1 MKHAIAAVLTAAVF
15 LSGAAGARADS
26 PSQVVLKAGVYVE
39 SNAGRNS
46 NGIFAAGGEYVVHQG
61 STLQPFDVSIY
72 ADLFGSS
79 GGAGVSIRNSGKAY
93 VGAGVGLYHVSLTP
107 PQAFCGPPP
116 PPGFSSNCGPS
127 TFTSNG
133 AGGKVFAGFS
143 LHEPLG
149 LELAYHFLPNA
160 GGYQTNTITAE
171 VTLHL

>member
-15 LSGAAGARADS
+15 LSGAAAARADS

-39 SNAGRNS
+39 SNAARNS

-79 GGAGVSIRNSGKAY
+79 GGAGVSIRNSGSAY

-107 PQAFCGPPP
+107 PYGGPA
-116 PPGFSSNCGPS
+116 GLLGSSS
-127 TFTSNG
+127 QTRFTSDG
-133 AGGKVFAGFS
+133 AGGKLFAGFS
-143 LHEPLG
+143 LHAPVG

-160 GGYQTNTITAE
+160 GSYQTNTITAE